1 MVLASAFTVTLL
13 AMLTTAPAGA
23 QDQPLG
29 DRIAELLCYPDAAET
44 MALSAED
51 TAAYTGSFTLSGG
64 YRDIQ
69 GAEGRADFTKK
80 GPIAE
85 CRWWA
90 SVSQELFYCAKV
102 SIRDT
107 VLTKGR
113 ARLCF

>member
-1 MVLASAFTVTLL
+1 VFAFLILTAANTQSAQ
-13 AMLTTAPAGA
+13 A
-23 QDQPLG
+23 QDRAEDGTLG
-29 DRIAELLCYPDAAET
+29 DRIAERLCYPD
-44 MALSAED
+44 SAEKLD
-51 TAAYTGSFTLSGG
+51 LSTEEAAQYASSFGMSGA

-102 SIRDT
+102 SLRGA